1 MRLAVQ
7 ILRADPYKIPGCST
21 WAIFVYFWMLLYTV

>member
-7 ILRADPYKIPGCST
+7 ILRADPYKIPGCSKR
-21 WAIFVYFWMLLYTV
+21 ANLVYFGMLLYTV